1 MQILWCPVM
10 HPLLLPIFISCYWGW
25 TGTPELFFN
34 VFIVWGLACYTC
46 SFISDL
52 CSWTQIDTLFALSL
66 YISTLTHVV
75 PLAERRHAFPVSQR
89 KPAAIF
95 SFQQCLVTPLQLLLL
110 FQWWNLHVCHVRKQ
124 ESLHEIPLISFCYI
138 SIKIGTPLTI
148 KSQI

>member
-10 HPLLLPIFISCYWGW
+10 HPLLLPIFTSCYWGW

-95 SFQQCLVTPLQLLLL
+95 SFQQCLVTPFQLLLL
-110 FQWWNLHVCHVRKQ
+110 SVMKTPCMSCQETRKP
-124 ESLHEIPLISFCYI
+124 SRNSIDFFFLYI
-138 SIKIGTPLTI
+138 YKNRNTSYY
-148 KSQI
+148 